1 MEMINHVIEVWDQLE
16 KGATLGLLKRLF
28 STDSS
33 FKIYC
38 TYQYP
43 ERFYGIAFS
52 FRKEIKININSFKN
66 LSEFKV
72 LLYNDPSF
80 ENSNILVIQ
89 LLNGKN
95 KKVFAD
101 LCESLIM
108 SVNDSDSE
116 RSMITTVVNQ
126 LERWKVLFGVF
137 RSTGLSIEEQQG
149 LFGELCFL
157 EKIFKKDG
165 VRNIDAL
172 HSWVGVD
179 KALRD
184 FQGINWALE
193 VKTTS
198 TNNPQKVKIN
208 GERQLDETRV
218 EQLYLYHLSVEVS
231 NRMGISLV
239 DKIHDIRD
247 LLSDDLPCLSL
258 FNSKLF
264 EAGYLDSQE
273 SLYEDRTYQMR
284 TETVYKVD
292 QEFPRIRENEL
303 RGGVCDVKYSIVLVM
318 CEDYIVTISEF
329 FNNLKL

>member
-1 MEMINHVIEVWDQLE
+1 MINHVIEVWDQLD
-16 KGATLGLLKRLF
+16 KGATFGLLKRLF
-28 STDSS
+28 STDCS

-52 FRKEIKININSFKN
+52 FRKEIKINLNSFKN
-66 LSEFKV
+66 LSEFKA
-72 LLYNDPSF
+72 LLYNDPGF

-89 LLNGKN
+89 LLNEKN

-108 SVNDSDSE
+108 SVNYSDSE

-157 EKIFKKDG
+157 EKFIRKDD
-165 VRNIDAL
+165 VPNIDVL
-172 HSWVGVD
+172 HFWVGVD
-179 KALRD
+179 KTLRD
-184 FQGINWALE
+184 FQGSNWALE

-198 TNNPQKVKIN
+198 TNNPQKVIIN
-208 GERQLDETRV
+208 GERQLDDTKV

-231 NRMGISLV
+231 NGMGVSLV
-239 DKIHDIRD
+239 EKVHEIRD

-264 EAGYLDSQE
+264 ESGYLDSQE
-273 SLYEDRTYQMR
+273 SLYENKAYQMR
-284 TETVYKVD
+284 SETVYIVNK
-292 QEFPRIRENEL
+292 EFPRIREDEL

-318 CEDYIVTISEF
+318 CEDYIVSINEF
-329 FNNLKL
+329 FNNIKL